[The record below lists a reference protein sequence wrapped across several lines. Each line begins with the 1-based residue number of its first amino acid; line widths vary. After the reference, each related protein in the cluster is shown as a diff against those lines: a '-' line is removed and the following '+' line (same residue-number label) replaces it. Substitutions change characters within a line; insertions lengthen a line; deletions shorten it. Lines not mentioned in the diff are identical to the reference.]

1 MNILAIDYG
10 SKRVGLAWTDTTLG
24 VILPFGFVEKPSLQG
39 KVTELAEIIKKE
51 RVNQIVVGFPVGLN
65 GKENANT
72 ERVKK
77 FVFELQK
84 FTDAPVEYHDER
96 FSSYAADATGEG
108 VSRDERSAMIILE
121 SYLES
126 KKHKQKK

>member
-10 SKRVGLAWTDTTLG
+10 SKRIGLAWTDTSLG
-24 VILPFGFVEKPSLQG
+24 VILPYGLIEKLSLKE
-39 KVTELAEIIKKE
+39 KVKELAELISKE
-51 RVNQIVVGFPVGLN
+51 KVHQIVVGFPLGLN

-84 FTDAPVEYHDER
+84 LTDASVEYCDER
-96 FSSYAADATGEG
+96 FSSYAADATGGG
-108 VSRDERSAMIILE
+108 VSRDERAAMIILE
-121 SYLES
+121 SFL
-126 KKHKQKK
+126 QKKKR

>member
-10 SKRVGLAWTDTTLG
+10 SKRIGLAWSNTSLG
-24 VILPFGFVEKPSLQG
+24 VILPFGLVEKLSLKD
-39 KVTELAEIIKKE
+39 KVEELADIIAKE
-51 RVNQIVVGFPVGLN
+51 KVDKIIVGFPLGLN

-77 FVFELQK
+77 FVFELRK
-84 FTDAPVEYHDER
+84 LIETPIEYHDER
-96 FSSYAADATGEG
+96 FSSYAADAAGAG
-108 VSRDERSAMIILE
+108 VSRDERAAMIILE

-126 KKHKQKK
+126 RKKNK

>member
-10 SKRVGLAWTDTTLG
+10 SKRVGLAWADTSLG
-24 VILPFGFVEKPSLQG
+24 VILPFGLIEKSSLKE
-39 KVTELAEIIKKE
+39 KVKELTEILSKE
-51 RVNQIVVGFPVGLN
+51 KIHQIVVGFPIGLN

-84 FTDAPVEYHDER
+84 HTDAPVEYYDER
-96 FSSYAADATGEG
+96 YSSYAADAAGAG
-108 VSRDERSAMIILE
+108 VSRDERAAMIILE
-121 SYLES
+121 GFLQR
-126 KKHKQKK
+126 KKK

>member
-1 MNILAIDYG
+1 MSILAIDYG
-10 SKRVGLAWTDTTLG
+10 SKRVGLAWTDTSLG
-24 VILPFGFVEKPSLQG
+24 VILPFGFVEKPSLKEKIG
-39 KVTELAEIIKKE
+39 ELAAILAKEKVNKII
-51 RVNQIVVGFPVGLN
+51 VGFPLGLN

-84 FTDAPVEYHDER
+84 HTGVPVQFFDER

-121 SYLES
+121 SFLQS
-126 KKHKQKK
+126 KKK